1 MDCCETDGFKRPI
14 EIREE
19 PTLDKSV
26 RRRVVLKG
34 AGLLAGTAPLVAG
47 STARGLAKSGTIQLA
62 FCSAIL
68 CVAPFEVTRAG
79 GYFRD
84 EGVDVNLV
92 YMRGSTAATQSSGS
106 PRPPA
111 CRCWRWRL
119 PRIGSPR
126 SKASRIW
133 RDAPSVSSRSAAS
146 RN

>member
-34 AGLLAGTAPLVAG
+34 AGLFAGTTPLVAG
-47 STARGLAKSGTIQLA
+47 STARGLAKSGPIQLA

-92 YMRGSTAATQSSGS
+92 YMRGSTAATQALVGGAIDYAANSFDDVVEAVNRGAEIKRFSST
-106 PRPPA
+106 A
-111 CRCWRWRL
+111 RL
-119 PRIGSPR
+119 PL
-126 SKASRIW
+126 
-133 RDAPSVSSRSAAS
+133 
-146 RN
+146 